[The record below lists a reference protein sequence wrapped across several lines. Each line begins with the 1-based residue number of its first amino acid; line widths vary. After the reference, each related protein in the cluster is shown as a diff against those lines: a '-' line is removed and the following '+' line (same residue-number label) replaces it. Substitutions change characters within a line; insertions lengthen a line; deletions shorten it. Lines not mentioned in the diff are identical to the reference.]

1 MGQKVEIFN
10 PGMGIKVQRSC
21 PGDLSSCRRCCSA
34 GWNKLDQ
41 PNPPIDDDVDDDDG
55 DVDDDVDGDNDDD
68 DDGDGDN
75 DDE

>member
-41 PNPPIDDDVDDDDG
+41 PNPPINDGDGDDDF
-55 DVDDDVDGDNDDD
+55 DGDNDDD